1 MFIRNPYDLLL
12 EAAGDDLTANTEGCI
27 TENAIHES
35 LNSIEEVDEDIVIAP
50 NMVPVIRV
58 SESYLVEMQAIASFM
73 KSNGI
78 TSTEKALDAVAEANN
93 LMPKEVGLLI
103 ESDDYVDNMLEKA
116 NCKPKKAKNK
126 VLDKVR
132 KATKLTDK
140 LKKDGYTVKKKKAKC
155 GDIQQEAAKRKCKNK
170 KKVSNKGFFNNLK
183 GKDESGSSCAKN
195 ESDESDSSDDNS
207 YSEMFNFNFK

>member
-103 ESDDYVDNMLEKA
+103 ESDDYVDNINTSIYNKFLMSKLILEK
-116 NCKPKKAKNK
+116 NYYKIVLKN
-126 VLDKVR
+126 V
-132 KATKLTDK
+132 TD
-140 LKKDGYTVKKKKAKC
+140 
-155 GDIQQEAAKRKCKNK
+155 
-170 KKVSNKGFFNNLK
+170 
-183 GKDESGSSCAKN
+183 
-195 ESDESDSSDDNS
+195 
-207 YSEMFNFNFK
+207 

>member
-12 EAAGDDLTANTEGCI
+12 EAAGDDLTANTEGYI

-50 NMVPVIRV
+50 NMVPVIKV

-78 TSTEKALDAVAEANN
+78 TSTEKALDTVAEANN
-93 LMPKEVGLLI
+93 LMPKDVGLLI
-103 ESDDYVDNMLEKA
+103 ESDDYVDDMLEKA

-140 LKKDGYTVKKKKAKC
+140 LKKDGYPVKKKKAKC
-155 GDIQQEAAKRKCKNK
+155 GDIQQKAAKKKTK
-170 KKVSNKGFFNNLK
+170 KKSSKGILGKIK
-183 GKDESGSSCAKN
+183 GKDECGDNCNTSECSDVKEDKN
-195 ESDESDSSDDNS
+195 
-207 YSEMFNFNFK
+207 YKEMFNFDFK